1 MKNEKIS
8 EKDSRL
14 KYLMGRVDKRLRN
27 DQSDLGM
34 ITQNMLSQGI
44 SSDEI
49 VEFLGKEIKQEIKN
63 LNLGN
68 TEYLS
73 SLVDEV
79 NLLVIKKLSLL
90 IEEEDKLYEK
100 EERLKAEQN
109 PEDANEDIER

>member
-1 MKNEKIS
+1 MKNEKTS

-44 SSDEI
+44 SSAEI
-49 VEFLGKEIKQEIKN
+49 VEFLGKEIKREIKN

-73 SLVDEV
+73 SLVDEL